1 MADHQ
6 PADPAGQLVSRPA
19 LMLLPGKSRLDGST
33 TYAHPTNAHPTNAH
47 RTNAHPTNAHMLIWK
62 TTFAH
67 IDYIYGER
75 HLHATYFLLTSIGPN

>member
-1 MADHQ
+1 MGKTTVDSQTSGDFH
-6 PADPAGQLVSRPA
+6 
-19 LMLLPGKSRLDGST
+19 PGMEQRYGGGGST

-67 IDYIYGER
+67 NDYIYGER
-75 HLHATYFLLTSIGPN
+75 HLLATYFLLT

>member
-1 MADHQ
+1 
-6 PADPAGQLVSRPA
+6 
-19 LMLLPGKSRLDGST
+19 MLCLTGTLPCVDFMDVIMEDGST

-67 IDYIYGER
+67 NDYIYGER
-75 HLHATYFLLTSIGPN
+75 HLLATYFLLT